1 MRLPG
6 MHYQDSTWPDIR
18 KAVSGVILQALL
30 ATDKREQLADATD
43 LHARWSQ
50 QLIWSTH
57 AALTRRTRRWDKA
70 PRVPCNQFGMPCSEL
85 AENLLSA
92 TLQFKDEETELPR
105 FLKRLADK
113 LRRLQAPWAEAPLRN
128 AVNQCLGEL
137 RNHIDVQGFIAAVG
151 EDPADPMSV
160 TRLDMLRAV
169 HAARSDL
176 LRFLGTNDLPHFIQ
190 QITGI
195 AQAGNV
201 VPLEVAR
208 VLGSRRVPAAWLMRY
223 EQNLDA
229 IRAARRPADAA
240 DAAWPRTPLARN
252 THFAFSL
259 ESIDW
264 YLGLL
269 DGYEVEAQRWAAVQ
283 TLGRTDFVAPL
294 IDQAKGGST
303 DTRRI
308 RKGKAPARGSDE
320 PEHSEDDSDAGESEA
335 DGSDAGEHKGKA
347 EASADLQGGS
357 VDGTGD
363 EAPGNVPGEAAD
375 PAADQLAV
383 RPAGCHCLTR
393 WSGPVMIG
401 VLRDVAPIAEH
412 ERLLSDFNA
421 YLYSRGGATLRH
433 MKDLSDASL
442 AQATRNPATGRL
454 LTLNGFTNRVR
465 QARDEFA
472 RCASKCEYRFRI
484 LGDQS
489 ADGDFD
495 GR

>member
-18 KAVSGVILQALL
+18 KAVSGCMLEVLL
-30 ATDKREQLADATD
+30 ATGEREHLANATI

-50 QLIWSTH
+50 QLFWSTH
-57 AALTRRTRRWDKA
+57 AALARRTQRWEA
-70 PRVPCNQFGMPCSEL
+70 ARRVPCNQFGKPCAEL
-85 AENLLSA
+85 AEDLLSA
-92 TLQFKDEETELPR
+92 TLQFNDEDTGLPR

-113 LRRLQAPWAEAPLRN
+113 LRRLEAPWAEAPLRN

-160 TRLDMLRAV
+160 TRLDMLRTV

-176 LRFLGTNDLPHFIQ
+176 LRFLGTNDLPRFVQRIT
-190 QITGI
+190 QIE
-195 AQAGNV
+195 QAGNV
-201 VPLEVAR
+201 VPFEVAR
-208 VLGSRRVPAAWLMRY
+208 ALRSRHVPAAWLLRY
-223 EQNLDA
+223 EQSLDE
-229 IRAARRPADAA
+229 IRAARGPASAA
-240 DAAWPRTPLARN
+240 DATRLRTPLARN

-259 ESIDW
+259 DSIQW
-264 YLGLL
+264 YTDLL
-269 DGYEVEAQRWAAVQ
+269 DRYEVEAGRWAAVAMRPQ
-283 TLGRTDFVAPL
+283 AGFVAPL

-303 DTRRI
+303 DASRI
-308 RKGKAPARGSDE
+308 RKAPPKGVDE
-320 PEHSEDDSDAGESEA
+320 SEDADDDDTTADDSDAGDDAVNTA
-335 DGSDAGEHKGKA
+335 DSAADPDAD
-347 EASADLQGGS
+347 SADS
-357 VDGTGD
+357 AVDA
-363 EAPGNVPGEAAD
+363 APGNVPVEAAD
-375 PAADQLAV
+375 PAAGQPPV

-401 VLRDVAPIAEH
+401 VLRDLASADEL

-421 YLYSRGGATLRH
+421 YLYSRGETTLQN

-454 LTLNGFTNRVR
+454 LTVNGYKNRVR

-472 RCASKCEYRFRI
+472 RCASECEYRFRI
-484 LGDQS
+484 LPEQPG
-489 ADGDFD
+489 DGDSD
-495 GR
+495 GH